1 MAPRPGRVCDILLP
15 QCKVNL
21 VAAHTTGAVR
31 VPGTRDL
38 PATRHCTRPRSR
50 GAGARVLLS
59 VFALVA
65 KKGRREGRAPAGT
78 QGPHAK
84 THAGVTTGDAG
95 TSGLPCA
102 MVLRLMARSPRG
114 AMHYCPRRL
123 ADDRCAHS
131 VEPHITASLDAQTP
145 GVRTTRFCRPRTSL
159 PGHPEACACSPP
171 KPKRTDVTAPGR
183 SRRSR
188 WLTGV
193 ARPATSSRAGAA
205 ASIASRLT
213 YRDDRETPLLAGWD
227 GCGLPEDNNSVNQN
241 IRRPGA

>member
-21 VAAHTTGAVR
+21 VAAHTADAIG

-50 GAGARVLLS
+50 GASARVLLS
-59 VFALVA
+59 VSPSSRRKGAGKA
-65 KKGRREGRAPAGT
+65 GRRLAPRVRT
-78 QGPHAK
+78 RK

-102 MVLRLMARSPRG
+102 MVLRLMARSPRE
-114 AMHYCPRRL
+114 AMHYCPLRL
-123 ADDRCAHS
+123 ADDRCAHP
-131 VEPHITASLDAQTP
+131 VGPHITASLDAQTP

-205 ASIASRLT
+205 ASIAARPA
-213 YRDDRETPLLAGWD
+213 YCDDRETPLLAGRD
-227 GCGLPEDNNSVNQN
+227 DCGLPEENNSVNQN

>member
-1 MAPRPGRVCDILLP
+1 MKLGAARQHHRSWEKCALLS
-15 QCKVNL
+15 
-21 VAAHTTGAVR
+21 GAR
-31 VPGTRDL
+31 
-38 PATRHCTRPRSR
+38 TRPRSR
-50 GAGARVLLS
+50 GPSARVLLS
-59 VFALVA
+59 VSPSSQRRGAGKA
-65 KKGRREGRAPAGT
+65 GRRLAPRVRT
-78 QGPHAK
+78 RK

-123 ADDRCAHS
+123 ADDRCAHP
-131 VEPHITASLDAQTP
+131 VGPNITASLYAQTP

-159 PGHPEACACSPP
+159 PEHPEACACSLP
-171 KPKRTDVTAPGR
+171 KPKRSAVTAPGR

-193 ARPATSSRAGAA
+193 ARPPTSSRAGAA

-213 YRDDRETPLLAGWD
+213 YRDDRETPFLAGQD
-227 GCGLPEDNNSVNQN
+227 ACGLPEEVNSVNQN
-241 IRRPGA
+241 ICGTCA

>member
-1 MAPRPGRVCDILLP
+1 MSRTRCSALKRCCAEPGHERFACNASLHTSAVSRRERPSF
-15 QCKVNL
+15 
-21 VAAHTTGAVR
+21 AVR
-31 VPGTRDL
+31 
-38 PATRHCTRPRSR
+38 
-50 GAGARVLLS
+50 
-59 VFALVA
+59 FALVE
-65 KKGRREGRAPAGT
+65 KKGAGKAGRRLAPRVRT
-78 QGPHAK
+78 RK

-123 ADDRCAHS
+123 ADDRCAHP
-131 VEPHITASLDAQTP
+131 VGPHITASLDAQTP

-159 PGHPEACACSPP
+159 PEHPEACACSLP
-171 KPKRTDVTAPGR
+171 KPKRSAVTAPGR

-193 ARPATSSRAGAA
+193 ARPPTSSRAGAA

-213 YRDDRETPLLAGWD
+213 YRDDRETPFLAGQD
-227 GCGLPEDNNSVNQN
+227 ACGLPEEVNSVNQN
-241 IRRPGA
+241 ICGTCA

>member
-1 MAPRPGRVCDILLP
+1 V
-15 QCKVNL
+15 
-21 VAAHTTGAVR
+21 TGA
-31 VPGTRDL
+31 DI
-38 PATRHCTRPRSR
+38 HSRSR
-50 GAGARVLLS
+50 GGGRPSLLS
-59 VFALVA
+59 VSPSSR
-65 KKGRREGRAPAGT
+65 KKGAGKAGRRLAPRVRT
-78 QGPHAK
+78 RK

-123 ADDRCAHS
+123 ADDRCAHP
-131 VEPHITASLDAQTP
+131 VGPHITASLDAQTP

-159 PGHPEACACSPP
+159 PGHPEACACSLP
-171 KPKRTDVTAPGR
+171 KPKRNAVTAPGR

-213 YRDDRETPLLAGWD
+213 YRDDRETPF
-227 GCGLPEDNNSVNQN
+227 
-241 IRRPGA
+241 